1 MNLFSGAKTIAFIL
15 KVIKNNN
22 IGTST
27 SNQQNFKCIITIFI
41 YTQVRHMYI
50 LNIVSLLDL
59 YIDLYNIRR

>member
-27 SNQQNFKCIITIFI
+27 SHQQNFKCIITIFI